1 MLLPLFIVGN
11 LPVLDMKQEA
21 DGPVKD
27 QTIDYEEEKKQEK
40 LGAVLLEWRDK
51 NEVFVG
57 VGIPLKRKDR

>member
-40 LGAVLLEWRDK
+40 LGAVLLEEQK
-51 NEVFVG
+51 
-57 VGIPLKRKDR
+57 